1 MRVLYKRGIPVE
13 IAAKL
18 MDSNNKPNIVLIL
31 VDDMGYSDL
40 GCYGSEINTPNID
53 AMARDGLRFTQMYN
67 MARCC
72 PTRASLLTGL
82 YPHQAGVG
90 HMVGD
95 YGVPEYQGY
104 LNQNC
109 ATIAEVLKGTGYR
122 TQISGKWHVGSDYQ
136 LQQPETWSPGD
147 AKHPTPTQRG
157 FDHFFGTLTG
167 GGSFFAPPTLMD
179 GEKSVP
185 VDHDG
190 FYYTDEITNHA
201 VRMIEGSAEGDD
213 PFFSYVAY
221 TAPHWPLHALEEDI
235 EKYRGVYDGGWDEL
249 RRSRYAKL
257 KELGIIDSSWDL
269 APRDQDSIPWED
281 AEHKEWESLRMA
293 VYAAQIDRVDQGVG
307 KILAALEATGARE
320 NTLVM
325 FLSDN
330 GGCAEFLAEDS
341 NRPNPAQFNT
351 PMWNGEQ
358 MRMGNTPEIDPGP
371 GDTFQSY
378 DLPWA
383 NASNTPFRLHKRW
396 THEGGIST
404 PFIMSWPSN
413 TDESR
418 MLHQPAH
425 LVDIG
430 ATIYD
435 AAGATYPSERNGNAL
450 TPLEGESFLGVF
462 DGAEF
467 DRQAPICWEHEGN
480 RAVRM
485 GDWKLVSEGNT
496 RWELYNMTVD
506 RTELNDLSGSD
517 PDRVAAMTKVYE
529 VWAER
534 TGALPWPVGTGAMA
548 SPRIGTKHIHDVG

>member
-1 MRVLYKRGIPVE
+1 MD
-13 IAAKL
+13 KL
-18 MDSNNKPNIVLIL
+18 KNSENQPNVVLIL
-31 VDDMGYSDL
+31 VDDMGFSDL
-40 GCYGSEINTPNID
+40 GCFGSEIDTPNID
-53 AMARDGLRFTQMYN
+53 SMANDGIRFSQMYN

-72 PTRASLLTGL
+72 PTRASMLTGL

-95 YGVPEYQGY
+95 YGIPEYQGY

-109 ATIAEVLKGTGYR
+109 ATIAEVLKSGGYR
-122 TQISGKWHVGSDYQ
+122 TQLSGKWHVGSDYQ

-167 GGSFFAPPTLMD
+167 AGSFFAPPTLMD
-179 GEKSVP
+179 GETP
-185 VDHDG
+185 VTVNHDG
-190 FYYTDEITNHA
+190 FYYTDEITKHA
-201 VRMIEGSAEGDD
+201 VSMIEDSADSD
-213 PFFSYVAY
+213 APFFSYVAY

-249 RRSRYAKL
+249 RRSRYTKL

-269 APRDQDSIPWED
+269 APRDRDSIPWED
-281 AEHKEWESLRMA
+281 AENKEWESLRMA

-307 KILAALEATGARE
+307 RILTALESTGARE

-341 NRPNPAQFNT
+341 NRPNPAQFDT
-351 PMWNGEQ
+351 PMWNGEH
-358 MRMGNTPEIDPGP
+358 MNMGNTPDIDPGP

-404 PFIMSWPSN
+404 PFIMNWPSN
-413 TDESR
+413 SSQAR
-418 MLHQPAH
+418 LLHKPAH
-425 LVDIG
+425 IVDIA

-435 AAGATYPSERNGNAL
+435 VTGAAYPDELHGNSI

-467 DRQAPICWEHEGN
+467 ARQAPICWEHEGN

-496 RWELYNMTVD
+496 RWELYNMVQD
-506 RTELNDLSGSD
+506 RTELNDLSESES
-517 PDRVAAMTKVYE
+517 DRVAEMTAVYE
-529 VWAER
+529 EWAAR
-534 TGALPWPVGTGAMA
+534 TGALPWPVGTGGMA
-548 SPRIGTKHIHDVG
+548 SPRVGTMHIHDVD

>member
-1 MRVLYKRGIPVE
+1 MTQ
-13 IAAKL
+13 
-18 MDSNNKPNIVLIL
+18 PNIVLIL
-31 VDDMGYSDL
+31 ADDMGYSDL
-40 GCYGSEINTPNID
+40 GCYGSEIQTPNID
-53 AMARDGLRFTQMYN
+53 SMAADGIRFSQMYN

-104 LNQNC
+104 LNKNC
-109 ATIAEVLKGTGYR
+109 ATIGEVLKTSGYR
-122 TQISGKWHVGSDYQ
+122 TQISGKWHVGSDYR
-136 LQQPETWSPGD
+136 LQQPETWTPGD

-167 GGSFFAPPTLMD
+167 AGSFFAPPTLMD
-179 GEKSVP
+179 GETP
-185 VDHDG
+185 ITVDHDG

-201 VRMIEGSAEGDD
+201 VRMIEESTAADV

-235 EKYRGVYDGGWDEL
+235 AKYRGAYEGGWDEL
-249 RRSRYAKL
+249 RRTRHAKL
-257 KELGIIDSSWDL
+257 KELGILDDSWKL
-269 APRDQDSIPWED
+269 APRDRDSIPWED
-281 AEHKEWESLRMA
+281 AENKEWESLRMA

-307 KILAALEATGARE
+307 RILEALERRGVRDD
-320 NTLVM
+320 TLVM

-341 NRPNPAQFNT
+341 NRPNPAQFDT
-351 PMWNGEQ
+351 PMWNGEK

-396 THEGGIST
+396 VHEGGIST
-404 PFIMSWPSN
+404 PAIVSWPDKIKNPSLVHEP
-413 TDESR
+413 T
-418 MLHQPAH
+418 HI
-425 LVDIG
+425 VDIT

-435 AAGATYPSERNGNAL
+435 VAGAGYPAELTGNTL
-450 TPLEGESFLGVF
+450 TPLEGHSFARAIES
-462 DGAEF
+462 GAWV
-467 DRQAPICWEHEGN
+467 RPAPICWEHEGN
-480 RAVRM
+480 RAVRL

-496 RWELYNMTVD
+496 RWELYNMKSD
-506 RTELNDLSGSD
+506 RTELNDISGEQ
-517 PDRVAAMTKVYE
+517 PETVARMTGMYE
-529 VWAER
+529 DWAER
-534 TGALPWPVGTGAMA
+534 VGALPWPVVPGVTA
-548 SPRIGTKHIHDVG
+548 SPRPGTMHIHDVP